1 MKKSQCQLVL
11 DHLIDHGYIT
21 EVIARNYG
29 VKRLASRVFDL
40 KAIGAINVEKEMRT
54 DDLGGQYAY
63 YFLDLPAREE
73 ERRLRDV
80 EKFDW
85 NMQPLRTAA

>member
-29 VKRLASRVFDL
+29 VKRLASRVHDL
-40 KAIGAINVEKEMRT
+40 KAIASVPVQKEMRT
-54 DDLGGQYAY
+54 DDLGAQYAY
-63 YFLDLPAREE
+63 YYIADSAREE
-73 ERRLRDV
+73 ERQIRDV
-80 EKFDW
+80 EKLGW
-85 NMQPLRTAA
+85 NMQAAA